1 MPRRPGPIDFYYG
14 LGSRYSY
21 LASTRIAALEAATGR
36 EVRWR
41 PLYSV
46 DLFAARGANP
56 FAGAPASGQY
66 DPAYR
71 RADALAW
78 ADYYGVPYREPGDVD
93 LDPRRLAL
101 LCTAAERF
109 RAVRVLS
116 ERLFR
121 AVFAEESTSPL
132 DDAACA
138 RLAAEAGLDGAAL
151 IAAIEDPA
159 TVAAHAATI
168 AEALTRGAFGV
179 PSFVV
184 NGRLFWGNDRL
195 PLVRHFAL
203 GGSRSDDPAPHLSPR
218 RRRRTA

>member
-1 MPRRPGPIDFYYG
+1 MPGRPAPIDFYYG

-21 LASTRIAALEAATGR
+21 LASTRIPALEAATGR

-56 FAGAPASGQY
+56 FADGDGPRSGQY

-71 RADALAW
+71 RADAEAW
-78 ADYYGVPYREPGDVD
+78 ADLYGVAYRDPAD
-93 LDPRRLAL
+93 LRFDPRRLAL
-101 LCTAAERF
+101 LCTAAERWK
-109 RAVRVLS
+109 AVRALS

-121 AVFAEESTSPL
+121 AVFVEGVSPL

-138 RLAAEAGLDGAAL
+138 RLAAEAGLDGPALLAA
-151 IAAIEDPA
+151 AEDPA

-179 PSFVV
+179 PSFFVD
-184 NGRLFWGNDRL
+184 GRLFWGNDRL
-195 PLVRHFAL
+195 PLVRHVAL
-203 GGSRSDDPAPHLSPR
+203 KAGGSDGPPPHLP